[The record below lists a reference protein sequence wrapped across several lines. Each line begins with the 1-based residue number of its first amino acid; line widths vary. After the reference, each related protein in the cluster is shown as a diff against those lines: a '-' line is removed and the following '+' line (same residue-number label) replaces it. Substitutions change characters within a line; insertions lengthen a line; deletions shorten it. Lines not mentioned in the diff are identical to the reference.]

1 MEKLISDIT
10 YIFSTIPEIVTKLP
24 ITLFIAFSA
33 TIIGFLLGI
42 LIALIRFFHIR
53 ILSQIATVFISF
65 IRGTPMVIQLYLAYY
80 GIPLLIS
87 RIVEA
92 SGNEFDINAL
102 PSTLFAIIAFA
113 LNTGAYMKRLYFKYG
128 VMGSSKS
135 AQALMTAFN
144 YSQKGY
150 KVLLIKPSVDTREK
164 SSVISSRIGLTAPC
178 FTFDKS
184 TNLIDFVLKTDPHTQ
199 VLIVDEAQFC
209 TKEQIDELKELTAKD
224 MVVLCYGLKTNFK
237 SELFEGS
244 KRLLEI
250 AESIQEIKAV
260 CRCGSK
266 ATINARVVNGLVV
279 TEGKEIQIGGDE
291 KYEAMCYACWKKYQ
305 HEKLSK

>member
-113 LNTGAYMKRLYFKYG
+113 LNTGAYMSESFR
-128 VMGSSKS
+128 SSLIAVEPGQFEACKS
-135 AQALMTAFN
+135 LHYSTWDSLRTVILPQAFVIAIPTLTSSLLAMIKNTSLAFCITVVDIMAQARIVGSRSFRYFEIYIAV
-144 YSQKGY
+144 S
-150 KVLLIKPSVDTREK
+150 LLYWPVC
-164 SSVISSRIGLTAPC
+164 A
-178 FTFDKS
+178 
-184 TNLIDFVLKTDPHTQ
+184 
-199 VLIVDEAQFC
+199 
-209 TKEQIDELKELTAKD
+209 
-224 MVVLCYGLKTNFK
+224 
-237 SELFEGS
+237 
-244 KRLLEI
+244 LLERI
-250 AESIQEIKAV
+250 LL
-260 CRCGSK
+260 
-266 ATINARVVNGLVV
+266 TL
-279 TEGKEIQIGGDE
+279 E
-291 KYEAMCYACWKKYQ
+291 K
-305 HEKLSK
+305 KLSRFNKKVF

>member
-80 GIPLLIS
+80 GIPLMIS
-87 RIVEA
+87 RIVES

-113 LNTGAYMKRLYFKYG
+113 LNTGAYMSESFR
-128 VMGSSKS
+128 SSLIAVEPGQFEACKS
-135 AQALMTAFN
+135 LHYSTWDSLRTVILPQAFVIAIPTLTSSLLAMIKNTSLAFCITVVDIMAQARIVGSRSFRYFEIYIAV
-144 YSQKGY
+144 S
-150 KVLLIKPSVDTREK
+150 LLYWPVC
-164 SSVISSRIGLTAPC
+164 A
-178 FTFDKS
+178 
-184 TNLIDFVLKTDPHTQ
+184 
-199 VLIVDEAQFC
+199 
-209 TKEQIDELKELTAKD
+209 
-224 MVVLCYGLKTNFK
+224 
-237 SELFEGS
+237 
-244 KRLLEI
+244 LLERI
-250 AESIQEIKAV
+250 LL
-260 CRCGSK
+260 
-266 ATINARVVNGLVV
+266 TL
-279 TEGKEIQIGGDE
+279 E
-291 KYEAMCYACWKKYQ
+291 K
-305 HEKLSK
+305 KLSRFNKKVF

>member
-80 GIPLLIS
+80 GIPLMIS

-102 PSTLFAIIAFA
+102 PSTFFAIIAFA
-113 LNTGAYMKRLYFKYG
+113 LNTGAYMSESFR
-128 VMGSSKS
+128 SSLIAVEPGQFEACKS
-135 AQALMTAFN
+135 LHYSTWDSLRTVILPQAFVIAIPTLTSSLLAMIKNTSLAFCITVVDIMAQARIVGSRSFRYFEIYIAV
-144 YSQKGY
+144 S
-150 KVLLIKPSVDTREK
+150 LLYWPVC
-164 SSVISSRIGLTAPC
+164 A
-178 FTFDKS
+178 
-184 TNLIDFVLKTDPHTQ
+184 
-199 VLIVDEAQFC
+199 
-209 TKEQIDELKELTAKD
+209 
-224 MVVLCYGLKTNFK
+224 
-237 SELFEGS
+237 
-244 KRLLEI
+244 LLERI
-250 AESIQEIKAV
+250 LL
-260 CRCGSK
+260 
-266 ATINARVVNGLVV
+266 TL
-279 TEGKEIQIGGDE
+279 E
-291 KYEAMCYACWKKYQ
+291 K
-305 HEKLSK
+305 KLSRFNKKVF

>member
-1 MEKLISDIT
+1 
-10 YIFSTIPEIVTKLP
+10 
-24 ITLFIAFSA
+24 
-33 TIIGFLLGI
+33 
-42 LIALIRFFHIR
+42 
-53 ILSQIATVFISF
+53 
-65 IRGTPMVIQLYLAYY
+65 
-80 GIPLLIS
+80 
-87 RIVEA
+87 
-92 SGNEFDINAL
+92 
-102 PSTLFAIIAFA
+102 
-113 LNTGAYMKRLYFKYG
+113 MKRLYFKYG

-144 YSQKGY
+144 YTQKGY

-164 SSVISSRIGLTAPC
+164 SPVISSRIGLTAPC

-184 TNLIDFVLKTDPHTQ
+184 TNLIDFVLKTDPDTQ

-291 KYEAMCYACWKKYQ
+291 KYEAMCYSCWKKYQ
-305 HEKLSK
+305 HEKLTK